1 MMQKSLL
8 YPINNIK
15 RHRESLDGLWQFKFD
30 PKDEGEQQGWKDG
43 LSETI
48 DMPVPASFNDFFT
61 DKESRDYTGT
71 FWYQT
76 EFYAKEEADS
86 DILLRFGSATH
97 HAEVFVNG
105 VSVGEHRGGFL
116 PFELNVSKAVKF
128 NAKNIVVVKMN
139 NILSRTTLPAGVTET
154 LVSGRR
160 ITKPFFDFFNYA
172 GLQRSVH
179 LVTVPKTRILD
190 FDLTYE
196 LADNQAFIDYK
207 ITTSDNAAGQISVEL
222 YDEDDQLVTEAS
234 GSEGKLTVNDPTLW
248 KVLDS
253 YLYRFVI
260 KVQDGDAIIDEY
272 EQAIGI
278 RTVEIQGEK
287 ILINGEETYLKGYG
301 KHEDADIIG
310 RGFSY
315 PMNKR
320 DFELMKWSGANS
332 FRTSHY
338 PYAEEVYQMADRE
351 GFLIID
357 EVAAVGFLESIVNFL
372 AASQGTDVDFFEAH
386 PNLDELQKNHI
397 EDIHDLIL
405 RDKNHP
411 SVFAWSLLNEPSTT
425 TEAANEYFGPLFEA
439 AHKYDPQQRPRTF
452 ALVMYSTPDACKCY
466 HHADFLSLN
475 RYYGWYVKGGSDFE
489 DAERLFRDEMDAW
502 GELDLN
508 KPMIFTEYGTD
519 NYIGESKLPSVMWA
533 EQYEDEYLDMYH
545 RVFDDY
551 EMVQGEQIW
560 NFADF
565 QTVEGLMRVNGN
577 KKGVFTRQR
586 QPKRVAYKLKERW
599 ENIK

>member
-1 MMQKSLL
+1 MQNSLL
-8 YPINNIK
+8 YPINNQV
-15 RHRESLDGLWQFKFD
+15 RHKDNLDDLWQFKFD
-30 PKDEGEQQGWKDG
+30 PKDEGETSGWKDG
-43 LSETI
+43 LKDTI
-48 DMPVPASFNDFFT
+48 DMPVPSSFNDFFT
-61 DKESRDYTGT
+61 DKASRDYTGT

-76 EFYAKEEADS
+76 EFYAREVVES
-86 DILLRFGSATH
+86 DMLIRFGSATH
-97 HAEVFVNG
+97 YAEVFVNG
-105 VSVGEHRGGFL
+105 VSVGSHRGGFL
-116 PFELNVSKAVKF
+116 PFELNINQAVKF
-128 NAKNIVVVKMN
+128 NEKNILVVKMN
-139 NILSRTTLPAGVTET
+139 NILSKTTLPAGVTTT
-154 LVSGRR
+154 LDSGRK
-160 ITKPFFDFFNYA
+160 ITKPYFDFFNYA
-172 GLQRSVH
+172 GIQRSVN
-179 LVTVPKTRILD
+179 LVTVPKQRVLD

-196 LADNQAFIDYK
+196 LADNQATIHYDIKTVNDASEHIF
-207 ITTSDNAAGQISVEL
+207 VEL
-222 YDEDDQLVTEAS
+222 YDEDGQLVAQAQ
-234 GSEGKLTVNDPTLW
+234 GQAGALVVDNPTLW
-248 KVLDS
+248 QVLDS
-253 YLYRFVI
+253 YLYRFVVKI
-260 KVQDGDAIIDEY
+260 QENNTLIDEY

-278 RTVEIQGEK
+278 RTVEIKGTK
-287 ILINGEETYLKGYG
+287 ILINGEPVYLKGYG

-315 PMNKR
+315 AMNKR

-372 AASQGTDVDFFEAH
+372 AASQGTEVDFFEAH
-386 PNLDELQKNHI
+386 PNLDELQHNHL

-411 SVFAWSLLNEPSTT
+411 SVIAWSLLNEPSTT
-425 TEAANEYFGPLFEA
+425 TETANEYFGPLFEA
-439 AHKYDPQQRPRTF
+439 AHQHDPQKRPRTF
-452 ALVMYSTPDACKCY
+452 ALVMYSTPETCKCY
-466 HHADFLSLN
+466 HHADFISLN

-489 DAERLFRDEMDAW
+489 DAEGLFRKEMDDW
-502 GELDLN
+502 VELDLN
-508 KPMIFTEYGTD
+508 KPFVFTEYGTD

-545 RVFDDY
+545 RIFDDY
-551 EMVQGEQIW
+551 DMIQGEQIW

-599 ENIK
+599 ENI

>member
-1 MMQKSLL
+1 MQNSLL
-8 YPINNIK
+8 YPINNQV
-15 RHRESLDGLWQFKFD
+15 RHKDSLDGLWQFKFD
-30 PKDEGEQQGWKDG
+30 PKDEGETSGWKDG
-43 LSETI
+43 LKDTI
-48 DMPVPASFNDFFT
+48 DMPVPSSFNDFFT
-61 DKESRDYTGT
+61 DKASRDYTGT

-76 EFYAKEEADS
+76 EFYAREVADS
-86 DILLRFGSATH
+86 DMLIRFGSATH
-97 HAEVFVNG
+97 YAEVFVNG
-105 VSVGEHRGGFL
+105 VSVGSHRGGFL
-116 PFELNVSKAVKF
+116 PFELNINQAVKF
-128 NAKNIVVVKMN
+128 NEKNILVVKMN
-139 NILSRTTLPAGVTET
+139 NILSKTTLPAGVTTT
-154 LVSGRR
+154 LDSGRK
-160 ITKPFFDFFNYA
+160 ITKPYFDFFNYA
-172 GLQRSVH
+172 GIQRSVN
-179 LVTVPKTRILD
+179 LMTVPKQRVLD

-196 LADNQAFIDYK
+196 LADNQATIHYDIKTVNDASEHIF
-207 ITTSDNAAGQISVEL
+207 VEL
-222 YDEDDQLVTEAS
+222 YDEGGQLVAQAQ
-234 GSEGKLTVNDPTLW
+234 GQAGALVVDNPTLW
-248 KVLDS
+248 QVLDS
-253 YLYRFVI
+253 YLYRFVV
-260 KVQDGDAIIDEY
+260 KVQENNTLIDEY

-278 RTVEIQGEK
+278 RTVEIKGTK
-287 ILINGEETYLKGYG
+287 ILINGEPVYLKGYG

-315 PMNKR
+315 AMNKR

-372 AASQGTDVDFFEAH
+372 AASQGTEVDFFEGH
-386 PNLDELQKNHI
+386 SNLDELQRNHL

-411 SVFAWSLLNEPSTT
+411 SVIAWSLLNEPSTT
-425 TEAANEYFGPLFEA
+425 TETANEYFGPLFEA
-439 AHKYDPQQRPRTF
+439 AHQHDPQKRPRTF
-452 ALVMYSTPDACKCY
+452 ALVMYSTPETCKCY
-466 HHADFLSLN
+466 HHADFITLN

-489 DAERLFRDEMDAW
+489 DAEGLFRKEMDDW
-502 GELDLN
+502 VELELN
-508 KPMIFTEYGTD
+508 KPFVFTEYGTD

-545 RVFDDY
+545 RIFDDY
-551 EMVQGEQIW
+551 DMVQGEQIW

-599 ENIK
+599 ENI